1 MHSKNTKAV
10 LLLSDGTVFHGKSC
24 GKIGTTTGEIAFNTG
39 MTGYQEIFTDP
50 SYYGQIITMA
60 NAHIGNYGANE
71 LEIENKDVGRIKVA
85 KNLINSNFFPSSANN
100 ANDNLATK
108 EEDKNEKK
116 DLSNAISSPMVGTIY
131 LKPDPE
137 SKPFVSEGDKVKKGD
152 TLLIIEAMKTMNNIP
167 ADKDGVIKK
176 VLVEN
181 EQPIQFGDPLVIIE

>member
-1 MHSKNTKAV
+1 MADFDKDLIISLSK
-10 LLLSDGTVFHGKSC
+10 LLEQTGLS
-24 GKIGTTTGEIAFNTG
+24 EI
-39 MTGYQEIFTDP
+39 
-50 SYYGQIITMA
+50 
-60 NAHIGNYGANE
+60 
-71 LEIENKDVGRIKVA
+71 EIENKDVGRIKVA
-85 KNLINSNFFPSSANN
+85 KNLFNSNVLPLSPNN
-100 ANDNLATK
+100 TNDNLVAK
-108 EEDKNEKK
+108 EEDNSEQK

-137 SKPFVSEGDKVKKGD
+137 SNPFVSEGDKVKKGD

>member
-1 MHSKNTKAV
+1 MTDFDKDLIISLSK
-10 LLLSDGTVFHGKSC
+10 LLEETGLS
-24 GKIGTTTGEIAFNTG
+24 EI
-39 MTGYQEIFTDP
+39 
-50 SYYGQIITMA
+50 
-60 NAHIGNYGANE
+60 
-71 LEIENKDVGRIKVA
+71 EIENKNLGRIKVS
-85 KNLINSNFFPSSANN
+85 KNLFNSNNLTSSPNN
-100 ANDNLATK
+100 INNNIEAKK
-108 EEDKNEKK
+108 EDSSEQK

-137 SKPFVSEGDKVKKGD
+137 SEPFVNEGDKVKKGD

>member
-1 MHSKNTKAV
+1 MTDFDKDLIISLSK
-10 LLLSDGTVFHGKSC
+10 LLEETGLS
-24 GKIGTTTGEIAFNTG
+24 EI
-39 MTGYQEIFTDP
+39 
-50 SYYGQIITMA
+50 
-60 NAHIGNYGANE
+60 
-71 LEIENKDVGRIKVA
+71 EIENKNLGRIKVA
-85 KNLINSNFFPSSANN
+85 KNLFNSNNLTSSPNN
-100 ANDNLATK
+100 INNNIKAKK
-108 EEDKNEKK
+108 EDISEQK

-137 SKPFVSEGDKVKKGD
+137 SEPFVNEGDKVKKGD

>member
-1 MHSKNTKAV
+1 MTDFDKDLIISLSK
-10 LLLSDGTVFHGKSC
+10 LLEQTGLS
-24 GKIGTTTGEIAFNTG
+24 EI
-39 MTGYQEIFTDP
+39 
-50 SYYGQIITMA
+50 
-60 NAHIGNYGANE
+60 
-71 LEIENKDVGRIKVA
+71 EIENKDVGRIKVA
-85 KNLINSNFFPSSANN
+85 KNLFNSNILTSPPNN
-100 ANDNLATK
+100 TNDNLVAKK
-108 EEDKNEKK
+108 EDSSEQK

-137 SKPFVSEGDKVKKGD
+137 SEPFVNEGDKVKKGD

>member
-1 MHSKNTKAV
+1 MTDFDKDLIISLSK
-10 LLLSDGTVFHGKSC
+10 LLEETGLS
-24 GKIGTTTGEIAFNTG
+24 EI
-39 MTGYQEIFTDP
+39 
-50 SYYGQIITMA
+50 
-60 NAHIGNYGANE
+60 
-71 LEIENKDVGRIKVA
+71 EIENKDLGRIKVA
-85 KNLINSNFFPSSANN
+85 KNLFNSNILTSSPNN
-100 ANDNLATK
+100 INDNLVAEK
-108 EEDKNEKK
+108 EDNSEKK

-137 SKPFVSEGDKVKKGD
+137 SEPFINEGDKVKKGD

>member
-1 MHSKNTKAV
+1 MTDFDKDLIISLSK
-10 LLLSDGTVFHGKSC
+10 LLEETGLS
-24 GKIGTTTGEIAFNTG
+24 EI
-39 MTGYQEIFTDP
+39 
-50 SYYGQIITMA
+50 
-60 NAHIGNYGANE
+60 
-71 LEIENKDVGRIKVA
+71 EIENKDVGRIKVA
-85 KNLINSNFFPSSANN
+85 KNLFNSNILTSSPNN
-100 ANDNLATK
+100 INDNLVAKK
-108 EEDKNEKK
+108 EDSSEQK

-137 SKPFVSEGDKVKKGD
+137 SEPFVNEGDKVKKGD

>member
-1 MHSKNTKAV
+1 MTDFDKDLIISLSK
-10 LLLSDGTVFHGKSC
+10 LLEETGLS
-24 GKIGTTTGEIAFNTG
+24 EI
-39 MTGYQEIFTDP
+39 
-50 SYYGQIITMA
+50 
-60 NAHIGNYGANE
+60 
-71 LEIENKDVGRIKVA
+71 EIENKDVGRIKVA
-85 KNLINSNFFPSSANN
+85 KNLFNSNILTSSPNN
-100 ANDNLATK
+100 INDNLVAEK
-108 EEDKNEKK
+108 EDNSEKK

-137 SKPFVSEGDKVKKGD
+137 SEPFVNEGDKVKKGD

>member
-1 MHSKNTKAV
+1 MADFDKDLIISLSK
-10 LLLSDGTVFHGKSC
+10 LLEQTGLS
-24 GKIGTTTGEIAFNTG
+24 EI
-39 MTGYQEIFTDP
+39 
-50 SYYGQIITMA
+50 
-60 NAHIGNYGANE
+60 
-71 LEIENKDVGRIKVA
+71 EIENKDVGRIKVA
-85 KNLINSNFFPSSANN
+85 KNLFNSNILTAPPNN
-100 ANDNLATK
+100 TNDNLVAEK
-108 EEDKNEKK
+108 EDSSEQK

-137 SKPFVSEGDKVKKGD
+137 SEPFVNEGDKVKKGD

>member
-1 MHSKNTKAV
+1 MTDFDKDLIISLSK
-10 LLLSDGTVFHGKSC
+10 LLEETGLS
-24 GKIGTTTGEIAFNTG
+24 EI
-39 MTGYQEIFTDP
+39 
-50 SYYGQIITMA
+50 
-60 NAHIGNYGANE
+60 
-71 LEIENKDVGRIKVA
+71 EIENKNVGRIKVA
-85 KNLINSNFFPSSANN
+85 KSLFNSNILTSSPNN
-100 ANDNLATK
+100 INDNLVAKK
-108 EEDKNEKK
+108 EDNSEQK

-137 SKPFVSEGDKVKKGD
+137 SEPFVNEGDKVKKGD

>member
-1 MHSKNTKAV
+1 MTDFDKDLIISLSK
-10 LLLSDGTVFHGKSC
+10 LLEETGLS
-24 GKIGTTTGEIAFNTG
+24 EI
-39 MTGYQEIFTDP
+39 
-50 SYYGQIITMA
+50 
-60 NAHIGNYGANE
+60 
-71 LEIENKDVGRIKVA
+71 EIENKNVGRIKVA
-85 KNLINSNFFPSSANN
+85 KNLFSSNVLPSSPNN
-100 ANDNLATK
+100 INDNLLAK
-108 EEDKNEKK
+108 EETNSEQK

-137 SKPFVSEGDKVKKGD
+137 SEPFVSEGDKVKKGD

>member
-1 MHSKNTKAV
+1 MTDFDKDLIISLSK
-10 LLLSDGTVFHGKSC
+10 LLEETGLS
-24 GKIGTTTGEIAFNTG
+24 EI
-39 MTGYQEIFTDP
+39 
-50 SYYGQIITMA
+50 
-60 NAHIGNYGANE
+60 
-71 LEIENKDVGRIKVA
+71 EIENKDVGRIKVA
-85 KNLINSNFFPSSANN
+85 KNLFNSNILTSPPNN
-100 ANDNLATK
+100 TNDNLVAEK
-108 EEDKNEKK
+108 EDSSEQK

-137 SKPFVSEGDKVKKGD
+137 SEPFVNEGDKVKKGD

>member
-1 MHSKNTKAV
+1 MADFDKDLIISLSK
-10 LLLSDGTVFHGKSC
+10 LLEQTGLS
-24 GKIGTTTGEIAFNTG
+24 EI
-39 MTGYQEIFTDP
+39 
-50 SYYGQIITMA
+50 
-60 NAHIGNYGANE
+60 
-71 LEIENKDVGRIKVA
+71 EIENKDVGRIKVA
-85 KNLINSNFFPSSANN
+85 KNLFSSNVLPSSPNN
-100 ANDNLATK
+100 INDNLLAK
-108 EEDKNEKK
+108 EETNSEQK

-137 SKPFVSEGDKVKKGD
+137 SEPFVSEGDKVKKGD

>member
-1 MHSKNTKAV
+1 MADFDKDLIISLSK
-10 LLLSDGTVFHGKSC
+10 LLEQTGLS
-24 GKIGTTTGEIAFNTG
+24 EI
-39 MTGYQEIFTDP
+39 
-50 SYYGQIITMA
+50 
-60 NAHIGNYGANE
+60 
-71 LEIENKDVGRIKVA
+71 EIENKDVGRIKVA
-85 KNLINSNFFPSSANN
+85 KNLFNSNVLPLSPNN
-100 ANDNLATK
+100 TNDNLVAK
-108 EEDKNEKK
+108 EDDKGEQK

-137 SKPFVSEGDKVKKGD
+137 SNPFVSEGDKVKKGD

>member
-1 MHSKNTKAV
+1 MADFDKDLIISLSK
-10 LLLSDGTVFHGKSC
+10 LLEQTGLS
-24 GKIGTTTGEIAFNTG
+24 EI
-39 MTGYQEIFTDP
+39 
-50 SYYGQIITMA
+50 
-60 NAHIGNYGANE
+60 
-71 LEIENKDVGRIKVA
+71 EIENKDVGRIKVA
-85 KNLINSNFFPSSANN
+85 KNLFNSNILTASPNN
-100 ANDNLATK
+100 TNDNLVAEK
-108 EEDKNEKK
+108 EDSSEQK

-137 SKPFVSEGDKVKKGD
+137 SKPFVNEGDKVKKGD